1 MQTLPKFLLKTQQ
14 SKLFKKRKILS
25 YIFSPRDIYFC
36 VYISIESEDEEA
48 AAEYAMVSEPPQS
61 WLTEYLPPGS
71 LLNTNPSS
79 QKPAQEDNAMNKSVT
94 NLWNMHKSPSTS
106 AAASPAPSGTATPL
120 EPSTPSNEE
129 APVAAAAATT
139 TTPVAAATS
148 TEPTTPTAENTTKS
162 KKRAKN
168 QKESSAAKRPKSKNI
183 FEKKKVIFNRY

>member
-1 MQTLPKFLLKTQQ
+1 
-14 SKLFKKRKILS
+14 
-25 YIFSPRDIYFC
+25 
-36 VYISIESEDEEA
+36 
-48 AAEYAMVSEPPQS
+48 MVSEPPQS

-94 NLWNMHKSPSTS
+94 NLWNMHKSPSSS

-120 EPSTPSNEE
+120 EPSTPLNEE
-129 APVAAAAATT
+129 APAAATAA
-139 TTPVAAATS
+139 TTPVAAAAS
-148 TEPTTPTAENTTKS
+148 TEPTTPIAENTTKS

-183 FEKKKVIFNRY
+183 FLKKKVIFNRY

>member
-1 MQTLPKFLLKTQQ
+1 
-14 SKLFKKRKILS
+14 
-25 YIFSPRDIYFC
+25 
-36 VYISIESEDEEA
+36 
-48 AAEYAMVSEPPQS
+48 MVSEPPQS

-120 EPSTPSNEE
+120 EPSTPLNEE
-129 APVAAAAATT
+129 APAAAEAATT
-139 TTPVAAATS
+139 PVTATAS
-148 TEPTTPTAENTTKS
+148 VEPTTPTAENTTTKS

-183 FEKKKVIFNRY
+183 LNKKK